1 MPPVKYEHIDF
12 KPPVSVADAARAALQ
27 LRASQSKSKRG
38 GTAVGVARARQLAN
52 RQNVS
57 PSTARRMKAY
67 FDRHEVDKQATG
79 FKRGEKGFPSRGK
92 QAWELWGGN
101 AGYGWA
107 KKLVRQMNAADEKAK
122 AERELTITNKVEQ
135 MASVRIYDP
144 IGTGDGELSAKS
156 FKMALDDLGE
166 PKAITLHVNSQGGSV
181 IEGIAIA
188 GMIERHPAKVTA
200 LIEGGALSIASYIV
214 MKADRV
220 VMSND
225 AWLMIH
231 NPMTAMQGDSGEF
244 KKAANMMD
252 RMASQLVDAYERR
265 TGIDRDKIHQMM
277 DDETWMTADEAI
289 ALGFVDDKTEP
300 ATTVQ
305 SLDVQAFRNVP
316 LVVAQSGFKLNASP
330 EKETIMAASI
340 KEIKAACKGC
350 DAEFVLEQLEAN
362 ATISEALASFSQVVN
377 KTNAELKEEVE
388 SLKETIEA
396 MEEEHKA
403 MEEEHKAM
411 QEEYAAMEEEKE
423 NEEPL
428 PDEEEEEVEEVE
440 EEEEVEAMEEEEKKA
455 VVNRS
460 TQKPVRRAKQR
471 GVKSATAEWQQ
482 AIADARQLPHINSN
496 AEAVKYA
503 NRQDKT
509 LRERMLAECQVR

>member
-12 KPPVSVADAARAALQ
+12 KPPASVADAARAALQ
-27 LRASQSKSKRG
+27 LRASQSASKRG

-107 KKLVRQMNAADEKAK
+107 TKLVRQMNAADEKAK
-122 AERELTITNKVEQ
+122 AERELKITNKAEQ

-144 IGTGDGELSAKS
+144 IGTGEGELSAKA

-166 PKAITLHVNSQGGSV
+166 PKAITVHVNSQGGSV

-231 NPMTAMQGDSGEF
+231 NPMTAMQGDSVEF
-244 KKAANMMD
+244 KKAADMMD

-265 TGIDRDKIHQMM
+265 TGIDRGKIHQMM
-277 DDETWMTADEAI
+277 NDETWMTADEAI
-289 ALGFVDDKTEP
+289 ALGFVDEKTEP
-300 ATTVQ
+300 SKPVQ

-316 LVVAQSGFKLNASP
+316 LVVAQAGFKLNSKP
-330 EKETIMAASI
+330 IKETPMAATI

-350 DAEFVLEQLEAN
+350 TAEFVLEQLESD
-362 ATISEALASFSQVVN
+362 ATVADALASFSQVVN

-388 SLKETIEA
+388 SLKATIQA
-396 MEEEHKA
+396 MEEEQEA
-403 MEEEHKAM
+403 MK
-411 QEEYAAMEEEKE
+411 EEYAAMEEETQ
-423 NEEPL
+423 NAEPL
-428 PDEEEEEVEEVE
+428 PDDEEEEEVAEE

-455 VVNRS
+455 VNRS
-460 TQKPVRRAKQR
+460 KQKPVRRTRQS
-471 GVKSATAEWQQ
+471 GLKSATAEWQK
-482 AIADARQLPHINSN
+482 AVADARQLPHINSDVD
-496 AEAVKYA
+496 AVKYA
-503 NRQDKT
+503 NKQDKT

>member
-12 KPPVSVADAARAALQ
+12 KPPASVADAARAALQ
-27 LRASQSKSKRG
+27 LRASQSASKRG

-57 PSTARRMKAY
+57 PSTAKRMKAY

-79 FKRGEKGFPSRGK
+79 FKRGEEGFPSRGK

-122 AERELTITNKVEQ
+122 AEREFQITNKAEQ

-144 IGTGDGELSAKS
+144 IGTGEGELSAKA
-156 FKMALDDLGE
+156 FKTALEDLGE
-166 PKAITLHVNSQGGSV
+166 PKAITVHVNSQGGSV

-252 RMASQLVDAYERR
+252 RMASQLADAYEQR

-300 ATTVQ
+300 ATPVQ

-316 LVVAQSGFKLNASP
+316 LVVAQSGFKLNATP
-330 EKETIMAASI
+330 EKETIMAATI

-350 DAEFVLEQLEAN
+350 NAEFVLEQLEAN
-362 ATISEALASFSQVVN
+362 ATVGDALASFAQVVN

-388 SLKETIEA
+388 SLKATIQA
-396 MEEEHKA
+396 MEEEQEA
-403 MEEEHKAM
+403 MK
-411 QEEYAAMEEEKE
+411 EEYAAMEEEKE
-423 NEEPL
+423 NAEPL
-428 PDEEEEEVEEVE
+428 PDEEEEVEEVE

-460 TQKPVRRAKQR
+460 KQKPIRRAKQR
-471 GVKSATAEWQQ
+471 GVESAAALWQK
-482 AIADARQLPHINSN
+482 AVADARKLPHINSN
-496 AEAVKYA
+496 LDAVKYA
-503 NRQDKT
+503 NRALPM
-509 LRERMLAECQVR
+509 LRQRMVEESQPQ

>member
-1 MPPVKYEHIDF
+1 MPPIKYEHIDF
-12 KPPVSVADAARAALQ
+12 KPPASVADAARAALQ
-27 LRASQSKSKRG
+27 LRASQTASKRG

-122 AERELTITNKVEQ
+122 AERELKITNKANE

-144 IGTGDGELSAKS
+144 IGTGDGELSAKA
-156 FKMALDDLGE
+156 FKTALDDLGE
-166 PKAITLHVNSQGGSV
+166 PKAITIHVNSQGGSV

-231 NPMTAMQGDSGEF
+231 NPMTAMQGDSVEF
-244 KKAANMMD
+244 KKAADMMD

-265 TGIDRDKIHQMM
+265 TGIDRDKIHEMM
-277 DDETWMTADEAI
+277 NDETWMTADEAI
-289 ALGFVDDKTEP
+289 ALGFVDEKTEP
-300 ATTVQ
+300 SKPVQ

-316 LVVAQSGFKLNASP
+316 LVVAQAGFKLNSKP
-330 EKETIMAASI
+330 KKENPMAATI

-350 DAEFVLEQLEAN
+350 TAEFVLEQLEAD
-362 ATISEALASFSQVVN
+362 ATVADALASFSQVVN
-377 KTNAELKEEVE
+377 KSNAELKEEVE
-388 SLKETIEA
+388 SLKATIQA
-396 MEEEHKA
+396 MEEEQEA
-403 MEEEHKAM
+403 MK
-411 QEEYAAMEEEKE
+411 EEYAAMEEEKE
-423 NEEPL
+423 NAEPL
-428 PDEEEEEVEEVE
+428 PEEEEAE
-440 EEEEVEAMEEEEKKA
+440 EEEEVEAMEEEEEKKA
-455 VVNRS
+455 VNRS
-460 TQKPVRRAKQR
+460 KQKPVRRTRQS
-471 GVKSATAEWQQ
+471 GLKSATAEWQK
-482 AIADARQLPHINSN
+482 AVADARQLPHINSDVD
-496 AEAVKYA
+496 AVKYA
-503 NRQDKT
+503 NKQDKT

>member
-12 KPPVSVADAARAALQ
+12 KPPASVADAARAALQ
-27 LRASQSKSKRG
+27 LRASQTASKRG

-122 AERELTITNKVEQ
+122 AERELKITNKANE

-144 IGTGDGELSAKS
+144 IGTGDGELSAKA
-156 FKMALDDLGE
+156 FKTALDDLGE
-166 PKAITLHVNSQGGSV
+166 PKAITIHVNSQGGSV

-231 NPMTAMQGDSGEF
+231 NPMTAMQGDSVEF
-244 KKAANMMD
+244 KKAADMMD

-265 TGIDRDKIHQMM
+265 TGIDRDKIHEMM
-277 DDETWMTADEAI
+277 NDETWMTADEAI
-289 ALGFVDDKTEP
+289 ALGFVDEKTEP
-300 ATTVQ
+300 SKPVQ

-316 LVVAQSGFKLNASP
+316 LVVAQAGFKLNSKP
-330 EKETIMAASI
+330 KKETPMAATI

-350 DAEFVLEQLEAN
+350 TAEFVLEQLEDEK
-362 ATISEALASFSQVVN
+362 TVSEALASFSQVVN
-377 KTNAELKEEVE
+377 KSNAELKEEVE
-388 SLKETIEA
+388 SLKATIQA
-396 MEEEHKA
+396 MEEEQEA
-403 MEEEHKAM
+403 MK
-411 QEEYAAMEEEKE
+411 EEYAAMEEEKE
-423 NEEPL
+423 NAEPL
-428 PDEEEEEVEEVE
+428 PDEEEEEVA

-455 VVNRS
+455 VNRS
-460 TQKPVRRAKQR
+460 KQKPVRRTRQS
-471 GVKSATAEWQQ
+471 GLKSATAEWQK
-482 AIADARQLPHINSN
+482 AVADARQLPHINSDVD
-496 AEAVKYA
+496 AVKYA
-503 NRQDKT
+503 NKQDKT

>member
-12 KPPVSVADAARAALQ
+12 KPPASVADAARAALQ
-27 LRASQSKSKRG
+27 LRASQTASKRG

-122 AERELTITNKVEQ
+122 AERELKITNKANE

-144 IGTGDGELSAKS
+144 IGTGDGELSAKA
-156 FKMALDDLGE
+156 FKTALDDLGE
-166 PKAITLHVNSQGGSV
+166 PNAITIHVNSQGGSV

-188 GMIERHPAKVTA
+188 GMIERHQAKVTA

-231 NPMTAMQGDSGEF
+231 NPMTAMQGDSVEF

-289 ALGFVDDKTEP
+289 ALGFVDEKTEP
-300 ATTVQ
+300 IETVQ

-316 LVVAQSGFKLNASP
+316 LVVANAGFRLNVSTM
-330 EKETIMAASI
+330 KESKMPKATI
-340 KEIKAACKGC
+340 KEIKAACRGC
-350 DAEFVLEQLEAN
+350 DAEFVLEQLEAE
-362 ATISEALASFSQVVN
+362 ATIGEALASFSQVVN

-388 SLKETIEA
+388 SLKATIE
-396 MEEEHKA
+396 A

-411 QEEYAAMEEEKE
+411 QEEYAAMEEETE
-423 NEEPL
+423 NAEPL
-428 PDEEEEEVEEVE
+428 PDDMEEEEEEEAM

-460 TQKPVRRAKQR
+460 TQKPVRRPKQS
-471 GVKSATAEWQQ
+471 GVQSATAEWQQ
-482 AIADARQLPHINSN
+482 AVANARQLPHINS
-496 AEAVKYA
+496 EVDAVKYA
-503 NRQDKT
+503 NKQNKT

>member
-27 LRASQSKSKRG
+27 LRASQPKSKRG

-122 AERELTITNKVEQ
+122 AERELKITNKAEK

-166 PKAITLHVNSQGGSV
+166 PKAITIHVNSQGGSV
-181 IEGIAIA
+181 IEGIAIG

-300 ATTVQ
+300 AEPVQ

-316 LVVAQSGFKLNASP
+316 LVVAQAGFKLNVKP
-330 EKETIMAASI
+330 QKEIPMAATI

-350 DAEFVLEQLEAN
+350 NAEFVLEQLEAD
-362 ATISEALASFSQVVN
+362 ATVAEALASFTQVVN

-388 SLKETIEA
+388 SLKATIQA
-396 MEEEHKA
+396 MEEEH
-403 MEEEHKAM
+403 EAM

-428 PDEEEEEVEEVE
+428 PDEEEEVEEVE

-482 AIADARQLPHINSN
+482 AIADAHQLPHINSN
-496 AEAVKYA
+496 ADAVKYA

>member
-27 LRASQSKSKRG
+27 LRASQPKSKRG

-122 AERELTITNKVEQ
+122 AERELTITNKVKQ

-166 PKAITLHVNSQGGSV
+166 PKAITIHVNSQGGSV
-181 IEGIAIA
+181 IEGIAIG

-252 RMASQLVDAYERR
+252 RMASQLVDAYEQR
-265 TGIDRDKIHQMM
+265 TGISREKIHEMM
-277 DDETWMTADEAI
+277 NEETWMTADEAVS
-289 ALGFVDDKTEP
+289 LGFVDEKIEP
-300 ATTVQ
+300 TKKVN

-316 LVVAQSGFKLNASP
+316 LVVAKAGFELKFDP
-330 EKETIMAASI
+330 KRKKTMAASI
-340 KEIKAACKGC
+340 SEIKSACKGC
-350 DAEFVLEQLEAN
+350 DAEFVLQQLESN
-362 ATISEALASFSQVVN
+362 ATVAEALAAHSQFVN

-388 SLKETIEA
+388 SLKAVLAE
-396 MEEEHKA
+396 MEEDHKA
-403 MEEEHKAM
+403 MEEK
-411 QEEYAAMEEEKE
+411 YA
-423 NEEPL
+423 
-428 PDEEEEEVEEVE
+428 
-440 EEEEVEAMEEEEKKA
+440 EEEEKKQEAMEEKKPEAEEEKHEAMEEKKPEA

-460 TQKPVRRAKQR
+460 R
-471 GVKSATAEWQQ
+471 
-482 AIADARQLPHINSN
+482 
-496 AEAVKYA
+496 
-503 NRQDKT
+503 
-509 LRERMLAECQVR
+509 

>member
-12 KPPVSVADAARAALQ
+12 KPPASVADAARAALQ
-27 LRASQSKSKRG
+27 LRASQPASKRG

-67 FDRHEVDKQATG
+67 FDRHEVDKKATG

-122 AERELTITNKVEQ
+122 AERELKITNKANE

-144 IGTGDGELSAKS
+144 IGTGDGELSAKA
-156 FKMALDDLGE
+156 FKIALDDLGE
-166 PKAITLHVNSQGGSV
+166 PKAITIHVNSQGGSV

-231 NPMTAMQGDSGEF
+231 NPMTAMQGDSVEF

-289 ALGFVDDKTEP
+289 ALGFVDEKTEP
-300 ATTVQ
+300 IETVQ

-316 LVVAQSGFKLNASP
+316 LVVANAGFRLNVSTM
-330 EKETIMAASI
+330 KESKMPKATI
-340 KEIKAACKGC
+340 KEIKAACRGC
-350 DAEFVLEQLEAN
+350 DAEFVLEQLEAE
-362 ATISEALASFSQVVN
+362 ATIGEALASFSQVVN

-388 SLKETIEA
+388 SLKATIE
-396 MEEEHKA
+396 A

-423 NEEPL
+423 NAEPL
-428 PDEEEEEVEEVE
+428 PDDEEEEVEEVE

-460 TQKPVRRAKQR
+460 TQKPIRRAKQR

-482 AIADARQLPHINSN
+482 AVADARQLPHINSDVD
-496 AEAVKYA
+496 AVKYA
-503 NRQDKT
+503 NKQDKT

>member
-1 MPPVKYEHIDF
+1 MPPIKYKHIDF
-12 KPPVSVADAARAALQ
+12 KPPVSVAEAARAALQ
-27 LRASQSKSKRG
+27 LRAGQPSSKRG

-67 FDRHEVDKQATG
+67 FDRHEVDKQAEG
-79 FKRGEKGFPSRGK
+79 FKRGEKGFPSKGK

-101 AGYGWA
+101 AGYGWS
-107 KKLVRQMNAADEKAK
+107 KKLVRQMNAADDKAK
-122 AERELTITNKVEQ
+122 AERELKISNKAKQ

-144 IGTGDGELSAKS
+144 IGTGSGELSAKA
-156 FKMALDDLGE
+156 FKTALDDLGE
-166 PKAITLHVNSQGGSV
+166 PKAITVHVNSQGGSV

-225 AWLMIH
+225 AWMMIH

-244 KKAANMMD
+244 KKAADMMD

-289 ALGFVDDKTEP
+289 ALGFVDEKTEP
-300 ATTVQ
+300 SNPVQ

-316 LVVAQSGFKLNASP
+316 LVVAQAGFKLNAQP
-330 EKETIMAASI
+330 NKGIPMAATI

-350 DAEFVLEQLEAN
+350 DAEFVLEQLEAE
-362 ATISEALASFSQVVN
+362 ATVAEALASFAEVVN

-388 SLKETIEA
+388 SLKATIEA
-396 MEEEHKA
+396 MEEEQ
-403 MEEEHKAM
+403 KAM
-411 QEEYAAMEEEKE
+411 QEEYAAMEEEE
-423 NEEPL
+423 AAEPL
-428 PDEEEEEVEEVE
+428 PDDEEDDEEAM
-440 EEEEVEAMEEEEKKA
+440 EEEEVEAMEEEKKA
-455 VVNRS
+455 IVNRS
-460 TQKPVRRAKQR
+460 TVKPVRRPKQPSNI
-471 GVKSATAEWQQ
+471 SATVLWQE
-482 AIADARQLPHINSN
+482 AVDNARQLPHIKSN
-496 AEAVKYA
+496 ADAIKYV
-503 NRQDKT
+503 NKNNKG
-509 LRERMLAECQVR
+509 LRLRMLDEQNN